1 MDHDS
6 VDPLVE
12 ITSLKSTLEVN
23 VENAKSLKISRPRRA
38 PRCLA
43 RSLSA
48 ATKGRELTGTNLPAP
63 GSPDV
68 FEFTP
73 LTLTLTL

>member
-38 PRCLA
+38 RCLA

-73 LTLTLTL
+73 LTLTRTL